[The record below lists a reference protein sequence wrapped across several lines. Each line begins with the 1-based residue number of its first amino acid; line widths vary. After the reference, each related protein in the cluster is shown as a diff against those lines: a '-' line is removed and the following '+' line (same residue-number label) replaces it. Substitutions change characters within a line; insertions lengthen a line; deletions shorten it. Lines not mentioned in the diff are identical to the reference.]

1 MLSLV
6 ARRYS
11 NPWPGSTVAGLGSVL
26 KWMGQRARTR
36 RPADPPR
43 SSFPLS
49 SPAFH
54 SPRASDGILTVTW
67 VGHAS
72 TLLQLGPLNVLT
84 DPMWGERAS
93 PVRFAGPRRWVR
105 PGIAFDDLPP
115 LDLVVLSHDHYDHFD
130 RRTLRRIV
138 RRHTEAR
145 WVAPVGVG
153 RQLRRL
159 GATAVSEHGWWDRET
174 ADDLGLTVA
183 CTPAKHF
190 SGRTPWGRNR
200 TLWSG
205 WVLKAGGRSVFFAG
219 DTAWHPEFP
228 QITRRFGPFDLV
240 LLPVGAYEPAWIMS
254 AVHMD
259 PDSAVRAYREIADT
273 QVSMGHPAP
282 PMLPIHWG
290 TFKLSDEP
298 MDEPPARLR
307 AAWQSAQLPDDRL
320 WLLRHG
326 ETRTAPATVSS

>member
-36 RPADPPR
+36 RPADPPP
-43 SSFPLS
+43 SSFPVS

-54 SPRASDGILTVTW
+54 TPRASDGILTVTW

-93 PVRFAGPRRWVR
+93 PFRFVGPRRWVR

-190 SGRTPWGRNR
+190 SGRTPWGRN
-200 TLWSG
+200 
-205 WVLKAGGRSVFFAG
+205 F
-219 DTAWHPEFP
+219 
-228 QITRRFGPFDLV
+228 RRRHRLAPRV
-240 LLPVGAYEPAWIMS
+240 PAN
-254 AVHMD
+254 
-259 PDSAVRAYREIADT
+259 
-273 QVSMGHPAP
+273 HPA
-282 PMLPIHWG
+282 LRS
-290 TFKLSDEP
+290 FRS
-298 MDEPPARLR
+298 R
-307 AAWQSAQLPDDRL
+307 AAAR
-320 WLLRHG
+320 R
-326 ETRTAPATVSS
+326 RV